1 MPILGKD
8 GRYADEAIALLLQ
21 GVEAHG
27 VPKWE
32 YQVRLFGGSNMFGTI
47 ASGISIGLK
56 NINAARSL
64 IDAHGFKVSGEH
76 LGGVGHRRIEFEVW
90 SGDVRVKYLT
100 V

>member
-27 VPKWE
+27 APRLE
-32 YQVRLFGGSNMFGTI
+32 YQVRLIGGSNMFGYL

-64 IDAHGFKVSGEH
+64 IDAHGFNITGEH
-76 LGGVGHRRIEFEVW
+76 LGGVGHRSIEFEVW
-90 SGDVRVKYLT
+90 SGYVWVKHLT